1 MQLKNYNNWPLGHWH
16 IEISGKCTLR
26 CPRCTRQE
34 VPGYV
39 NKELS
44 LQWFKDNF
52 VFMDKVKKITFC
64 GDDGDP
70 IYAKDLLPVI
80 EWMKNKNPKVQIV
93 MVTNGSYKTQEWW
106 GKLNA
111 LLDEND
117 NIHFSLDGWDQ
128 KSNELYRVNCYWE
141 SIITGIKQMTNP
153 YKTWA
158 AIAFKFNESNIE
170 QMKQIANTLGFD
182 NFQLTLSTKF
192 GKNYSAYPSD
202 DPLQPS
208 DEYVATGR
216 FTRQVTKFTS
226 RDWRDSTLETFIV
239 RYHAEDLGNQ
249 PVIPLCMIGN
259 KGLYINAEGKFFP
272 CCWTGLRYAHNEKLF
287 EYINFSRPLP
297 VVLEDQM
304 WKKFQL
310 DLLFNEGP
318 KECFEKCSSAK
329 WNMSHATQW

>member
-1 MQLKNYNNWPLGHWH
+1 M
-16 IEISGKCTLR
+16 
-26 CPRCTRQE
+26 
-34 VPGYV
+34 
-39 NKELS
+39 
-44 LQWFKDNF
+44 
-52 VFMDKVKKITFC
+52 
-64 GDDGDP
+64 
-70 IYAKDLLPVI
+70 
-80 EWMKNKNPKVQIV
+80 
-93 MVTNGSYKTQEWW
+93 
-106 GKLNA
+106 
-111 LLDEND
+111 
-117 NIHFSLDGWDQ
+117 
-128 KSNELYRVNCYWE
+128 
-141 SIITGIKQMTNP
+141 KQM
-153 YKTWA
+153 
-158 AIAFKFNESNIE
+158 
-170 QMKQIANTLGFD
+170 ANTLGFD

-239 RYHAEDLGNQ
+239 RYHAEDLGKQ
-249 PVIPLCMIGN
+249 TVIPLCMIGN

>member
-1 MQLKNYNNWPLGHWH
+1 MQLKNYNNWPLEHWH

-70 IYAKDLLPVI
+70 IYAKDLLLVI
-80 EWMKNKNPKVQIV
+80 EWMKNKNPRVQIV

-128 KSNELYRVNCYWE
+128 KSNELYRVNCHWE
-141 SIITGIKQMTNP
+141 SIITGIKQITNP

-170 QMKQIANTLGFD
+170 QMKQMANTLGFD

-208 DEYVATGR
+208 DEYV
-216 FTRQVTKFTS
+216 
-226 RDWRDSTLETFIV
+226 
-239 RYHAEDLGNQ
+239 
-249 PVIPLCMIGN
+249 
-259 KGLYINAEGKFFP
+259 EGKFFP

>member
-1 MQLKNYNNWPLGHWH
+1 
-16 IEISGKCTLR
+16 
-26 CPRCTRQE
+26 
-34 VPGYV
+34 
-39 NKELS
+39 
-44 LQWFKDNF
+44 
-52 VFMDKVKKITFC
+52 MDKVKKITFC

>member
-1 MQLKNYNNWPLGHWH
+1 MQIKNYNNWPLEHWH

-70 IYAKDLLPVI
+70 IYAKDLLLVI
-80 EWMKNKNPKVQIV
+80 EWMKNKNPRVQIV
-93 MVTNGSYKTQEWW
+93 IVTNGSYKTEEWW
-106 GKLNA
+106 KKLNE

-128 KSNELYRVNCYWE
+128 KSNELYRVNCHWE
-141 SIITGIKQMTNP
+141 SIITGIKQITNP

-158 AIAFKFNESNIE
+158 AIAFKFNEDRIDYME
-170 QMKQIANTLGFD
+170 QLAKQFGFD
-182 NFQLTLSTKF
+182 SFQLTLSTKF
-192 GKNYSAYPSD
+192 NKNYPSYPTN

-208 DEYVATGR
+208 DRFIATGR
-216 FTRQVTKFTS
+216 FTRTTVKLTGKNWHDNCIDIFTERFYNTS
-226 RDWRDSTLETFIV
+226 NAPSI
-239 RYHAEDLGNQ
+239 
-249 PVIPLCMIGN
+249 IPLCMIGN
-259 KGLYINAEGKFFP
+259 KGLYINAEGKFYP
-272 CCWTGLRYAHNEKLF
+272 CCWTALRYGHNKNIF
-287 EYINFSRPLP
+287 DYIESKQTLGE
-297 VVLEDQM
+297 VLGDPM
-304 WKKFQL
+304 WKK
-310 DLLFNEGP
+310 LFRDMKNGTAP
-318 KECFEKCSSAK
+318 SECGEKCSAKK
-329 WNMSHATQW
+329 WNLDHATSW

>member
-1 MQLKNYNNWPLGHWH
+1 MKNHNNWPLEHWH
-16 IEISGKCTLR
+16 IEISGKCSLK

-44 LQWFKDNF
+44 LQWFRDNF
-52 VFMDKVKKITFC
+52 IFAKQVKKITFC

-70 IYAKDLLPVI
+70 IYAKDLLSVI
-80 EWMKNKNPKVQIV
+80 EWLKSQNPKLQIV
-93 MVTNGSYKTQEWW
+93 IVTNGSYKTGDWW
-106 GKLNA
+106 KKLNE

-128 KSNELYRVNCYWE
+128 ASNEIYRVNCHWE
-141 SIITGIKQMTNP
+141 SIIDGIKQLTNP

-158 AIAFKFNESNIE
+158 AIAFKFNEHKIDY
-170 QMKQIANTLGFD
+170 MKQMALALRFD

-192 GKNYSAYPSD
+192 GKNYDGYPKD

-208 DEYVATGR
+208 DAYVATGR
-216 FTRQVTKFTS
+216 FTRQFTALS
-226 RDWRDSTLETFIV
+226 NRKWIDSTLSVFTERFGTTNTKGQSV
-239 RYHAEDLGNQ
+239 
-249 PVIPLCMIGN
+249 VPLCMIGN

-272 CCWTGLRYAHNEKLF
+272 CCWTGLRYPHNEKLF
-287 EYINFSRPLP
+287 DYIDFDRKLP
-297 VVLEDQM
+297 DVLEDQL

-310 DLLFNEGP
+310 DLMFDQGP
-318 KECFEKCSSAK
+318 KECFEKCSVAK
-329 WNMSHATQW
+329 WNINHATEW